1 MHTYSHM
8 HTYGSVHRVL
18 QLHRNILIENSLTPQ
33 VTDPLVL
40 KKHIPPSLTRTH
52 THIQV
57 SVSQMKL
64 PFKVTAQSTA
74 AQFWPRTLHSFQIGS
89 VWSHCSVCAWAHM
102 SYTCMC
108 VCVYVCACVCRPE
121 RKGPFAGDVCGIC
134 APQHGAVSCV
144 TFHPHPANTVACPL
158 IRWNTHSHTHSHTPG
173 KLVRLLFL
181 VTLLTSLHT
190 SSSTE
195 VWKKNVIITCMAVNA
210 MLCKTKPCTINNRKN
225 IKTHNKF

>member
-1 MHTYSHM
+1 M

-33 VTDPLVL
+33 VTNPPVL
-40 KKHIPPSLTRTH
+40 KKHTPPSLTRAH
-52 THIQV
+52 THAQV

-74 AQFWPRTLHSFQIGS
+74 AQVWPRTLHSFQIGS
-89 VWSHCSVCAWAHM
+89 VWSHCSVCASA
-102 SYTCMC
+102 YVLYVYLCVTLC
-108 VCVYVCACVCRPE
+108 VCVSVCRPE

-158 IRWNTHSHTHSHTPG
+158 ILWNTHSHTPG
-173 KLVRLLFL
+173 KPVHFLLWLNFP
-181 VTLLTSLHT
+181 LTVLHW
-190 SSSTE
+190 SYYM
-195 VWKKNVIITCMAVNA
+195 KK
-210 MLCKTKPCTINNRKN
+210 L
-225 IKTHNKF
+225 